1 MVLGLLEGLRRT
13 NCIFPICASQG
24 TVQISTAA
32 HEQEG
37 KKLDV
42 FTGQRVPEE
51 LLAGLYPPGPAGV
64 WALFYPQ

>member
-1 MVLGLLEGLRRT
+1 M
-13 NCIFPICASQG
+13 
-24 TVQISTAA
+24 STAV

-51 LLAGLYPPGPAGV
+51 LLAGLYLPGPAGV
-64 WALFYPQ
+64 WALVYPQ